1 MTKVLSKTMMKDIS
15 KGVKRTL
22 SNTSLRAIALSLLFI
37 FSGVGVS
44 VLINPVSAHPNSA
57 SPSSAAPVAAASPLT
72 QAQAN
77 WGAANGNGFNQN
89 YNPQNQINSSNAQY
103 LRMSWLFPLPIR
115 PTALLTY
122 AGAGGSGVDT
132 APMIINGTIYTITQ
146 YGQVFALNA
155 ANGNVLWNDVLPITL
170 NSTAGITGISGV
182 SLHLHDGSE
191 QFTTKL
197 FGGTPTLWYAVP
209 GLKIYAI
216 DALTGAYELN
226 FTYFTGMS
234 MIQGNSATSLESP
247 IAPNIL
253 VDQNRG
259 VAITSIGSTSSPAT
273 GRCFYR
279 GWNILVN
286 PPAPLWTA
294 YCTPPQPGSNLPVNP
309 YWDISQVN
317 NMSSAQ
323 IFYPGPAY
331 NGGGSIPSTA
341 VVDLKT
347 LSSSQLNSTLY
358 NDWGYL
364 GQSAQCAA
372 YTGGSSTGSTA
383 AGWGAPWLLGSGPT
397 SGMAFVNTNNKDPYN
412 SPCTPGPD
420 LWSAAV
426 LALNVTTGN
435 WIWGFQATAHDIW
448 DYDCSWWQAMGN
460 ETVSGANTQ
469 VLWKKCKDGYLYEL
483 NALTGKL
490 IWAYTPPASILPRC
504 TYCYMLNPL
513 NSTQMNY
520 AFMNPSL
527 NKTLYFPSE
536 FAGIENE
543 GSYSPALNLVFIA
556 TQNVPLLAF
565 YVAPNSSNYKT
576 NSGMA
581 NFPPPG
587 ATANA
592 GTQDNSTV
600 TAVNAATG
608 QSVWHHFISTQGYRG
623 GLTNSGGIVFATLS
637 SGDIQMLNATTGNLI
652 QDLYIG
658 GPINQI
664 ATIGAT
670 VTGQVEVIF
679 PITAGLVSWGTAVP
693 GDIVALSLQGQPASG
708 AGSITTTTV
717 VSTVTASGGA
727 GSTSTTT
734 VVSTSTSVSTSV
746 SGGSSTALYGV
757 AAVAVIFIIA
767 TGYLA
772 MTRGRKP
779 AS

>member
-1 MTKVLSKTMMKDIS
+1 MTKVLSKIVMKEIS

-37 FSGVGVS
+37 FSGVGAS
-44 VLINPVSAHPNSA
+44 VLINPVSAHANSA
-57 SPSSAAPVAAASPLT
+57 VPSAAAPVAAATPLT

-182 SLHLHDGSE
+182 ALHLHDGSE

-197 FGGTPTLWYAVP
+197 FHGTPTLWYAVP

-226 FTYFTGMS
+226 FTYFTGMN
-234 MIQGNSATSLESP
+234 MVQGNSATSIESP

-253 VDQNRG
+253 IDQNRG
-259 VAITSIGSTSSPAT
+259 IAITSIGSGSSPAT

-279 GWNILVN
+279 GWNILQT
-286 PPAPLWTA
+286 PPTPLWTT
-294 YCTPPQPGSNLPVNP
+294 YCTPPQPGSNVPVNP

-331 NGGGSIPSTA
+331 NAGGLIPSTA
-341 VVDLKT
+341 VVDLKA

-372 YTGGSSTGSTA
+372 YTSGSSTGSTA
-383 AGWGAPWLLGSGPT
+383 AGWGAPWLLGSGPS

-460 ETVSGANTQ
+460 ETVNGANTQ
-469 VLWKKCKDGYLYEL
+469 VLWKTCKDGYLYEL
-483 NALTGKL
+483 NAVTGKL

-520 AFMNPSL
+520 AFMNPTL
-527 NKTLYFPSE
+527 NKTIYFPSE
-536 FAGIENE
+536 YAGIENE

-556 TQNVPLLAF
+556 TQNVPLLAY

-587 ATANA
+587 AGALA

-658 GPINQI
+658 GPLNEL

-670 VTGQVEVIF
+670 ITGQVEIVF

-693 GDIVALSLQGQPASG
+693 GDIVALSLQGQPTSG
-708 AGSITTTTV
+708 AGSVTTTTV
-717 VSTVTASGGA
+717 VSTVTASGAGGA
-727 GSTSTTT
+727 TSTTT
-734 VVSTSTSVSTSV
+734 VVSTSVSTSV

-772 MTRGRKP
+772 MRGRKP